1 LQRQPAHYRD
11 GIALTNPFC
20 CSNIEQN
27 CSPEGANFFMTQ
39 SSTQSS
45 ETDNTNISLLST
57 LVIQG
62 YRGDYAEPR
71 TDLEHLTPQLD
82 RVAGFN
88 EEQYREF
95 VELADTHHVTVRAL
109 RVLEWLAIQ
118 QQKKQVQD
126 WCEAAIEAENSRIG
140 RAVEWLYA
148 IVQALQSSG
157 CPVSVIKSLDHW
169 PDLGSDLDLYT
180 SGAPDQV
187 VRVMQEKLHAK
198 LEPRSWGDRLA
209 NKWNFEVP
217 GLKELVEIHVQYLGQ
232 TGEQKQLAKRVL
244 ERSVQKTVNG
254 RTFPVAGPEERILIS
269 TLQRMYRHFY
279 FRLCDMAD
287 MAALLQS
294 GTVDFAELR
303 RGAESGGIWPGVAS
317 FLVIVARYVKQY
329 GGNVSLPREVVD
341 SAYSPDLS
349 VQFKNKFLRVP
360 MRPAAG
366 LYGSQLLNASLH
378 RDFRAMSRLPL
389 LPPLAVS
396 ALVAYRLTGS
406 DKGVW

>member
-1 LQRQPAHYRD
+1 
-11 GIALTNPFC
+11 
-20 CSNIEQN
+20 
-27 CSPEGANFFMTQ
+27 MTQ
-39 SSTQSS
+39 STAQSPA
-45 ETDNTNISLLST
+45 TDNANISLLST

-71 TDLEHLTPQLD
+71 TDLEHVTPQLD
-82 RVAGFN
+82 RIVGFT
-88 EEQYREF
+88 EEQFREL

-118 QQKKQVQD
+118 QQKKQIQE
-126 WCEAAIEAENSRIG
+126 WCEAAIEAEHSRIS

-187 VRVMQEKLHAK
+187 VRVMQEKLHA
-198 LEPRSWGDRLA
+198 
-209 NKWNFEVP
+209 
-217 GLKELVEIHVQYLGQ
+217 
-232 TGEQKQLAKRVL
+232 QLAHRVL
-244 ERSVQKTVNG
+244 ERCVQKTVNG

-317 FLVIVARYVKQY
+317 FLVIVSRYVKQY
-329 GGNVSLPREVVD
+329 GGNVSLPREVVE
-341 SAYSPDLS
+341 SAYSPELS

-360 MRPAAG
+360 MGPAAG

-396 ALVAYRLTGS
+396 ALLAYRLTGS